1 MTNDVAYTRCPG
13 CRTVFRVTRE
23 QLALREGQVRCG
35 QCRAVFD
42 ATNHWVKVESGEP
55 PAVAGGVD
63 AANRAHVD
71 AEDVDAKSAVDVAA
85 EDAGLDE
92 KIPPD
97 VGTEDQADVDAAN
110 AEVVRAEAAAAAEA
124 DDEARASDAT
134 AEGSDAARDR
144 TEAVMQDERRAET
157 APIPP
162 FAQPPEF
169 EWRPRTRLREQPRA
183 LYALAIVALIALAG
197 AQGVLEYRDTLA
209 AHAPITRPLL
219 EAACRLAG
227 CAIEPLRD
235 ASALSIEASDLQA
248 DPAHKGLLK
257 LTATV
262 RNRAA
267 YPIAYPYL
275 ELTLTDASDGVVARR
290 AFPPSAYI
298 GAGNG
303 GIAGDGELSLTMFL
317 DASATSQAGYR
328 LYLFYP

>member
-23 QLALREGQVRCG
+23 QLALRDGQVRCG

-55 PAVAGGVD
+55 PAAAGDVD

-71 AEDVDAKSAVDVAA
+71 AKNAEDVDTTSAADVGA
-85 EDAGLDE
+85 EDTA
-92 KIPPD
+92 D
-97 VGTEDQADVDAAN
+97 VDATSQADVDAAK
-110 AEVVRAEAAAAAEA
+110 AEVVHAEAAAAVEA
-124 DDEARASDAT
+124 DDEARAPDAA
-134 AEGSDAARDR
+134 AEGSGTARDR
-144 TEAVMQDERRAET
+144 TEAVMQDERRAES

-219 EAACRLAG
+219 EAACRVAG
-227 CAIEPLRD
+227 CEIEPLRD

-290 AFPPSAYI
+290 AFPPSAYRA
-298 GAGNG
+298 AGNG